1 MQRRIGKLTIGAQR
15 KGFSVVFICHRE
27 GDWLHATQ
35 VVTGVRDFGK
45 DIAALLQAGKL
56 EHASIGV
63 LRLRVFNIGG
73 SGIEGILLARR
84 EARSNKLAIRGAV
97 FTP

>member
-27 GDWLHATQ
+27 GDWLRVAQ

-45 DIAALLQAGKL
+45 DIAALLQASKL
-56 EHASIGV
+56 EHASIGG
-63 LRLRVFNIGG
+63 LKGFNLGG
-73 SGIEGILLARR
+73 SGIEGILFAGL
-84 EARSNKLAIRGAV
+84 EVGSNIRGAV